1 METGRLADT
10 VSLSDMLSTM
20 SVSSADFV
28 KVGGSRVT
36 STGNRMRAT
45 FACVCS
51 MISTPDAVGVAVV
64 VAVTVTWAVPSDVG
78 MTAIVPS
85 TTDTL
90 AVDSLSDSAA

>member
-1 METGRLADT
+1 METGRLANT
-10 VSLSDMLSTM
+10 VSLPDMPSTM
-20 SVSSADFV
+20 SVSSADML

-36 STGNRMRAT
+36 STGNRLGAT

-51 MISTPDAVGVAVV
+51 MISTPDAVGVAVA
-64 VAVTVTWAVPSDVG
+64 AVTVTWAMPSDIG

-90 AVDSLSDSAA
+90 AVDSLSDSTV

>member
-10 VSLSDMLSTM
+10 VSLPDMPSTM
-20 SVSSADFV
+20 SVSSADML
-28 KVGGSRVT
+28 KVGGSSVT

-45 FACVCS
+45 SASVCS
-51 MISTPDAVGVAVV
+51 MISTLDAVGAA

>member
-10 VSLSDMLSTM
+10 VSLPDMPSTM
-20 SVSSADFV
+20 SVSSADML
-28 KVGGSRVT
+28 KVGGARVT
-36 STGNRMRAT
+36 STGKRMRAT
-45 FACVCS
+45 FASVCS
-51 MISTPDAVGVAVV
+51 MISTLDGVGAAVV
-64 VAVTVTWAVPSDVG
+64 VSVTWALPSDVG